1 MFLLLKDTSSLCF
14 IAGLKLG
21 LENFPLGKFIWV
33 RVDYSPEHF
42 SSSGTQ
48 VPMGMRKCI
57 MLSKGF
63 EICFLELQILI
74 CHVGL
79 LWL

>member
-14 IAGLKLG
+14 IAGLQLG

-33 RVDYSPEHF
+33 RADYSPEHL

-48 VPMGMRKCI
+48 ALMGMAKCI
-57 MLSKGF
+57 VLSKASR
-63 EICFLELQILI
+63 FLELQISI
-74 CHVGL
+74 CRAGL